1 MQITLC
7 YLYKC
12 QSMYSKNHSC
22 TKFVLIF
29 YYSTFF
35 SSCFVI
41 NMSKMCFEHVIL
53 VLSQIVPHS
62 NVQNLT
68 VPSRLPHSLNVQW
81 TLTRELVN
89 MLTAPY
95 FSGNFVILD
104 PVIMILKW
112 FSDLQI
118 LVSASYRA
126 ARLFSGLHQPDN
138 NISITVFR
146 VSRVSSV

>member
-1 MQITLC
+1 
-7 YLYKC
+7 
-12 QSMYSKNHSC
+12 
-22 TKFVLIF
+22 
-29 YYSTFF
+29 
-35 SSCFVI
+35 
-41 NMSKMCFEHVIL
+41 
-53 VLSQIVPHS
+53 
-62 NVQNLT
+62 
-68 VPSRLPHSLNVQW
+68 
-81 TLTRELVN
+81 

-112 FSDLQI
+112 LSDLQI

-126 ARLFSGLHQPDN
+126 ARLLSGLHQPDN